1 MLNSNSTAL
10 LLINLLKGDTMA
22 ELCERRENGQFE
34 RFVNIDGFIYDVHK
48 LVERLCEPEL
58 FFTTVQLNQQ
68 INNIQGNL
76 SSIGSQLI
84 NLTSYSYQNLTLS
97 NKLLD
102 NFEDARYE
110 KSISKFRECV
120 SDTETSFIFDNT
132 YLPSSSEKL
141 SSLFAKLNCSIDDLL
156 NYFRNENFE
165 STSVIDV
172 SIINDIFYKIQK
184 AIDYMLAII
193 IQKAIEEHSF
203 TVEKNEDK
211 QEIITIDEKVI
222 NKQLERFYQNI
233 EKKLFVIKEKVA
245 VSIFQ
250 HYKYCINNILYR
262 FSFID
267 YYNWINF
274 NKTPSCR
281 TQLDNWDLMGNSQ
294 LSFLF
299 EYHISF
305 YLYLEQLENERNNLQ
320 YQDQQNIDNFISF
333 LINKYTQK
341 YNFLDLKI
349 STLNDIKNSYTELI
363 TRIFVKSPTNNHWG
377 VLLHIEQLNRLLRNN
392 LTFDKAFEKFRKN
405 KGVNLY

>member
-1 MLNSNSTAL
+1 MS
-10 LLINLLKGDTMA
+10 
-22 ELCERRENGQFE
+22 ELCERRENGQFK

-48 LVERLCEPEL
+48 LVERLYEPEL

-68 INNIQGNL
+68 VNNIQGNL

-102 NFEDARYE
+102 NFEDAQYE

-132 YLPSSSEKL
+132 YLPSSSEQL

-165 STSVIDV
+165 SASVINV

-211 QEIITIDEKVI
+211 QEILSIDEKVI
-222 NKQLERFYQNI
+222 NEQLERFYQNI

-250 HYKYCINNILYR
+250 HYKNCINNNFCYR
-262 FSFID
+262 FAFID
-267 YYNWINF
+267 YHNWLNFIN
-274 NKTPSCR
+274 NPTCR
-281 TQLDNWDLMGNSQ
+281 PLLDNWDFMENSQ
-294 LSFLF
+294 LSFFF

-305 YLYLEQLENERNNLQ
+305 YLYLEELEYERNNLQ
-320 YQDQQNIDNFISF
+320 YQDQQKIDNFISF

-363 TRIFVKSPTNNHWG
+363 SRIFLKSPTNNHWG
-377 VLLHIEQLNRLLRNN
+377 VLLHIEQLYKLLRNN